1 MTSRAG
7 GGRPGGSSGKGTS
20 GDRAPTSAAMGSNR
34 RNACLSVKYLRIS
47 PSREGLTTR
56 DALSASV

>member
-1 MTSRAG
+1 
-7 GGRPGGSSGKGTS
+7 
-20 GDRAPTSAAMGSNR
+20 MGSNR